1 MKYLAPLV
9 IVCTTLALTGC
20 TDHAANASQYIH
32 SYIGNPG
39 NADALRVDG
48 RWVLYGLMSGAS
60 AEGPILGTILR
71 KRISLVGTTLRSRSL
86 AYKAALDA
94 ADARWQSQPSRPD
107 QPPCESCEPFA
118 P

>member
-48 RWVLYGLMSGAS
+48 RWVLYS
-60 AEGPILGTILR
+60 ALSVLYDLSDTNRGTFDVIGR
-71 KRISLVGTTLRSRSL
+71 
-86 AYKAALDA
+86 D
-94 ADARWQSQPSRPD
+94 
-107 QPPCESCEPFA
+107 SCCYEQLK
-118 P
+118 